1 MKICLV
7 NLDFIPY
14 RSSGLAVYGETL
26 ALGLAAA
33 GHKVVVVSA
42 QRPGLAA
49 HEWHNQIEIYRVP
62 LGPADW
68 ISYAWRAG
76 PLVARLRET
85 YAFDVIHFLDGH
97 FAYRYRGP
105 FVASLFQS
113 FRQRVTSDGGWPY
126 HSNWRSL
133 IVRLLYYNA
142 ARWLAEAPTVRR
154 ANRLIAASQAAAEE
168 FVTYYGIP
176 RERVTVVP
184 LGIDLQRFYPR
195 NTAALR
201 HQLGL
206 EDMTVLL
213 YVGFC
218 TPRKGLEY
226 LARALHRLPDTVKVL
241 IIGRWESSYR
251 AKVYRALGKAAD
263 RFIEL
268 GYVSDAELPAY
279 YALAD
284 LFVFPSLLEGFGL
297 PIAEALACETP
308 VVTTRA
314 ESIPE
319 VIGPGGRIVPPRDV
333 DALAEAIAEL
343 AGDMALRRRLGRAG
357 RQWVLAHF
365 NQRRMVER
373 YLAAYE
379 HRTGVERDLW

>member
-26 ALGLAAA
+26 ALGLAEA

-42 QRPGLAA
+42 QRPGLTA
-49 HEWHNQIEIYRVP
+49 HEWHNEIEIYRVP
-62 LGPADW
+62 LGPMDW
-68 ISYAWRAG
+68 VSYAWRAG
-76 PLVARLRET
+76 PLVARLQRT
-85 YAFDVIHFLDGH
+85 YTFDMVHFLDGH
-97 FAYRYRGP
+97 FAYHYRGL

-133 IVRLLYYNA
+133 LVRLFYYNV
-142 ARWLAEAPTVRR
+142 ARWPVEAPTVRR
-154 ANRLIAASQAAAEE
+154 ASGLIAASQAAADE
-168 FVTYYGIP
+168 FTTHYGIAP
-176 RERVTVVP
+176 ERVTVVP

-195 NTAALR
+195 DTTALR
-201 HQLGL
+201 HQLEL
-206 EDMTVLL
+206 ETKTLLL

-226 LARALHRLPDTVKVL
+226 LARALHQLPDTVRVL

-251 AKVYRALGKAAD
+251 AKVYRALGEAAN
-263 RFIEL
+263 RVIEL
-268 GYVSDAELPAY
+268 GYVPDADLPDY

-284 LFVFPSLLEGFGL
+284 IFVFPSLLEGFGL

-308 VVTTRA
+308 VVTTHA
-314 ESIPE
+314 GSSPE
-319 VIGPGGRIVPPRDV
+319 VVGPGGRIVPPRDS
-333 DALAEAIAEL
+333 DALAGAIKELERNAEL
-343 AGDMALRRRLGRAG
+343 RRQLGRAG
-357 RQWVLAHF
+357 RQWVLSHF
-365 NQRRMVER
+365 DQRRMVEEH
-373 YLAAYE
+373 LAAYANWVG
-379 HRTGVERDLW
+379 RIGFS